1 MNPRPPSEIQQ
12 IKAEPT
18 RREYP
23 RLPQVGV
30 GAIVV
35 RNGRVLLVQRGQ
47 PPSEGPWAIP
57 GGRVELGETLQQ
69 AAEREILEETGITI
83 RAGDPVYTFDVVLRD
98 DAGRVQFHYVIVD
111 LAADYVNGEPHAGDD
126 ALQVRWLSAAEVERL
141 PVYEVTLDLLKK
153 MTNLWKTGK

>member
-1 MNPRPPSEIQQ
+1 MT
-12 IKAEPT
+12 EPT

-47 PPSEGPWAIP
+47 PPSEGLWAIP

-83 RAGDPVYTFDVVLRD
+83 RAGDPVYTFDLVLRD

-141 PVYEVTLDLLKK
+141 PVYQVTLDVLKK
-153 MTNLWKTGK
+153 MTNLWKTGE

>member
-1 MNPRPPSEIQQ
+1 MT
-12 IKAEPT
+12 EPA

-30 GAIVV
+30 GAILV
-35 RNGRVLLVQRGQ
+35 RNGRVLLVQRGH
-47 PPSEGPWAIP
+47 PPSEGLWAIP

-111 LAADYVNGEPHAGDD
+111 LTADYVSGEPHAGDD
-126 ALQVRWLSAAEVERL
+126 ARQVRWLSAAEVERL
-141 PVYEVTLDLLKK
+141 PVYQVTLDVLKK
-153 MTNLWKTGK
+153 MTNLWKTGE

>member
-1 MNPRPPSEIQQ
+1 MT
-12 IKAEPT
+12 EPT

-23 RLPQVGV
+23 QLPRVGV

-47 PPSEGPWAIP
+47 PPSEGLWAIP

-69 AAEREILEETGITI
+69 AAERELLEETGITI
-83 RAGDPVYTFDVVLRD
+83 RAADPVYTFDVVLRD

-111 LAADYVNGEPHAGDD
+111 LAADYVSGEPRAGDD
-126 ALQVRWLSAAEVERL
+126 ARQVRWLSAAEVETL
-141 PVYEVTLDLLKK
+141 PVYQVTLDVLKN
-153 MTNLWKTGK
+153 MTNLWKTEE

>member
-1 MNPRPPSEIQQ
+1 MT
-12 IKAEPT
+12 EPT

-23 RLPQVGV
+23 LLPRVGV

-47 PPSEGPWAIP
+47 PPSEGLWAVP

-69 AAEREILEETGITI
+69 AAERELLEETGITI

-111 LAADYVNGEPHAGDD
+111 LAADYVNGEPHASDD

-141 PVYEVTLDLLKK
+141 PVYQVTLDLLKK